1 VSEAQ
6 HGGERN
12 EILSFPWP
20 YRRIAT
26 EEAFSLPEVYEAM
39 RGWAATADP
48 AEPDQD
54 FWDFVCT
61 EDTPGLHR
69 VRRQLLDLEDER
81 LEIMDANGVDVQL
94 LSLTAPGVQNWAPV
108 LRFCIEAV
116 GADNIMFAIDYPYQT
131 AEGAVRFLDE
141 AEISDEDRRKIYHRN
156 AERIFGI
163 PDGDEPA

>member
-1 VSEAQ
+1 MSEAQ
-6 HGGERN
+6 HGGQRN

-61 EDTPGLHR
+61 QDTPGLR
-69 VRRQLLDLEDER
+69 SARLSTSTLAPPRRRWRQR
-81 LEIMDANGVDVQL
+81 SRNTGWKPA
-94 LSLTAPGVQNWAPV
+94 S
-108 LRFCIEAV
+108 
-116 GADNIMFAIDYPYQT
+116 GA
-131 AEGAVRFLDE
+131 
-141 AEISDEDRRKIYHRN
+141 
-156 AERIFGI
+156 
-163 PDGDEPA
+163 